1 MPGLLFV
8 GDTIQ
13 IRVGSSS
20 DQSPP
25 IKSCK
30 VPVSLTVFINLFD
43 RLKFEFSIS
52 MDNSF
57 RDRVQ
62 KAFGSL
68 SASQSPWSLADGEV
82 EKREWNRSRAL
93 DDDGEGE
100 PPYSSSFN
108 GGLEV
113 EIEDLGEEND
123 DDDDE
128 ENGGKFGDGADRDEW
143 EIRSSIGMD
152 CTLDNEVF
160 TILFLFQVRIC
171 YSIVLISFV

>member
-82 EKREWNRSRAL
+82 EKREWNRSRNQD
-93 DDDGEGE
+93 DDDGK
-100 PPYSSSFN
+100 PTCASSFN
-108 GGLEV
+108 GDLED
-113 EIEDLGEEND
+113 ELEDLDEEND
-123 DDDDE
+123 DDDDDE
-128 ENGGKFGDGADRDEW
+128 DGGEYGDGADRDEW

-160 TILFLFQVRIC
+160 TILFLFQVRIY
-171 YSIVLISFV
+171 YSSLLISFV